1 MNKIKTIIVVSLLAI
16 SMVGCGNSTAKKA
29 IEQGKLAMASK
40 EYDKALA
47 SFQLAVDEGSKDEE
61 ILNISEIIE
70 KYNEANN
77 IFKEGKIEEAKKIV
91 DEINEEYKKYAIKDD
106 IETLKKSIEDNHKV
120 AKEIK
125 SEIDKLSNLVE
136 EKKYDEANNVI
147 SSLEGKELTE
157 EQINK
162 VSEMKNKI
170 KENKTELVQN
180 SQSKKD
186 EYLKKLKRIED
197 EVSKI
202 SYDGDTL
209 QMKEA
214 SSKVFKKWDN
224 VLNEIYGVLKS
235 QLSSSEMES
244 LKEEQRQW
252 IAIRDAGAEE
262 SASEFEGGTMYDLEY
277 TEALSRQTQQRC
289 YDLVNTYMK

>member
-1 MNKIKTIIVVSLLAI
+1 MKKIKTIIVVSLLAI
-16 SMVGCGNSTAKKA
+16 SMVGCGNSTEKKA
-29 IEQGKLAMASK
+29 IEQGKLAMGSK
-40 EYDKALA
+40 EYNKALA

-61 ILNISEIIE
+61 ILKISEIIE

-77 IFKEGKIEEAKKIV
+77 IFKEGKIEEAKKIA
-91 DEINEEYKKYAIKDD
+91 DEINEEYKNYAIKDD
-106 IETLKKSIEDNHKV
+106 IETLKKSIEDKYKV
-120 AKEIK
+120 AQEIK
-125 SEIDKLSNLVE
+125 SEIDKLSTLVE

-157 EQINK
+157 EQINR

-170 KENKTELVQN
+170 KENKNELVAN

-214 SSKVFKKWDN
+214 SSKIFKKWDDI
-224 VLNEIYGVLKS
+224 LNEIYGVLKS

-262 SASEFEGGTMYDLEY
+262 SASEFEGGTMYGLEY